1 MFYIDE
7 NFLKNLPVNSIG
19 KIIKNLISE
28 NTELLTDVEQFVF
41 DNLNKK
47 NKEIKSLYSNRTK
60 KAWEKRKQNKTLPA
74 PAPAPAPVQQK
85 QPPKKLTL
93 KEKNPVFWEAIQRK
107 KHVLID
113 ELI

>member
-41 DNLNKK
+41 DNLNQK

-74 PAPAPAPVQQK
+74 PAPVQ

-107 KHVLID
+107 KHVLTD
-113 ELI
+113 QLI